1 MQNKNEENKLS
12 TINEQDLLDA
22 RIREHY
28 ESIPPSEKPLA
39 DLLLSFPGNMTD
51 YSATE
56 LCELAHTSRA
66 AATRFF
72 SRLGYK
78 DFNDARR
85 QAREAKQWGAPTYQS
100 GSFDQTQEKQS
111 SNSQLI
117 TNHIN
122 CEQANLQHTLESID
136 ISVLQSLAK
145 AITSKKRVLVVGYR
159 NNRFLAEYLHRQLGL
174 LRANVTLHPGAN
186 QAIAEELFDIN
197 EDDLLIVFAMRRRTP
212 LLDKIIE
219 LAEQQNTPVALI
231 ADPTAASLEKR
242 STWTLNCIVHGTSAL
257 DSYTSVMS
265 VLTLLISSVFTESA
279 TALDRLKAIEST
291 HEQLGELSGK

>member
-1 MQNKNEENKLS
+1 MSK
-12 TINEQDLLDA
+12 INEQDLLDA

-56 LCELAHTSRA
+56 LCKLAQTSRA

-85 QAREAKQWGAPTYQS
+85 QVREAKQWGAPIYQS
-100 GSFDQTQEKQS
+100 GNFDPAPKNMNSVNQT
-111 SNSQLI
+111 I
-117 TNHIN
+117 ANHIN
-122 CEQANLQHTLESID
+122 CEQANLLRTLENID
-136 ISVLQSLAK
+136 ITTLNSLVK
-145 AITSKKRVLVVGYR
+145 AITTKQRVLIVGYR

-174 LRANVTLHPGAN
+174 LRANVTLHPGPN
-186 QAIAEELFDIN
+186 QAVAEELFDIG

-212 LLDKIIE
+212 ILDEIIA
-219 LAEQQNTPVALI
+219 LAARNKTPVALI
-231 ADPTAASLEKR
+231 SDPTAASLEKHAAWKL
-242 STWTLNCIVHGTSAL
+242 SCIVHGTSTL
-257 DSYTSVMS
+257 DSYTSAMS
-265 VLTLLISSVFTESA
+265 VLTLLISSVFAESPA
-279 TALDRLKAIEST
+279 ALDRLKAIEST
-291 HEQLGELSGK
+291 HDQLGELSGK

>member
-1 MQNKNEENKLS
+1 MS
-12 TINEQDLLDA
+12 DQDLLDA

-28 ESIPPSEKPLA
+28 QSIPPSEKPLA
-39 DLLLSFPGNMTD
+39 DLLLSFPGNITD

-56 LCELAHTSRA
+56 LCELADTSRA

-85 QAREAKQWGAPTYQS
+85 QAREAKQWGAPIYQS
-100 GSFDQTQEKQS
+100 GNFD
-111 SNSQLI
+111 NSQNKQTNTSEII

-122 CEQANLQHTLESID
+122 SEQANLQRTLEGID
-136 ISVLQSLAK
+136 ISRLRSLVK
-145 AITSKKRVLVVGYR
+145 AISNKKRIMVVGYR

-212 LLDKIIE
+212 ILDDIIE
-219 LAEQQNTPVALI
+219 LACNKKAPVALI
-231 ADPTAASLEKR
+231 SDPTAAILEKR
-242 STWTLNCIVHGTSAL
+242 ATWKLNCIVHGTSKL

-265 VLTLLISSVFTESA
+265 VLTLLISFMFSENPAV
-279 TALDRLKAIEST
+279 LDRLRAIESA
-291 HEQLGELSGK
+291 HEQLGELGGK